1 MPGVSWARTKSI
13 AEFAMRNHR
22 VGSKNQR
29 QKQNKKNNK
38 KNKMSTPKIKRTV
51 FCPFPHAL
59 TFFFFCHKD

>member
-29 QKQNKKNNK
+29 QKQNKKK
-38 KNKMSTPKIKRTV
+38 TIRKTK
-51 FCPFPHAL
+51 
-59 TFFFFCHKD
+59 